1 MAPTR
6 GEREEDVR
14 EKGEEK
20 WTPEEPKTGAERKK
34 LKLKVI
40 RPPPN
45 RGVVNLA
52 AACGAAPRGLGEAGL
67 GKEWGKC

>member
-1 MAPTR
+1 M
-6 GEREEDVR
+6 REEDVR
-14 EKGEEK
+14 QRGEEK
-20 WTPEEPKTGAERKK
+20 RTLEERKTGAERKQ

-52 AACGAAPRGLGEAGL
+52 AVCGAAPRGLGEAGL